1 MAASKSIAVSAAH
14 GFSTHGRMIGY
25 ARVSTEDQDT
35 ALQID
40 ALLQAGVKE
49 VYQEKAS
56 GASRRGREELA
67 KCLGSLGR
75 GDVLVVYKIDRIA
88 RSLHDLLDILRH
100 LDSVGATIK
109 SLTEPIDTTNSMGVF
124 VVQILG
130 AVAQLERSMIRERSM
145 AGQIAAR
152 QRGRVPG
159 RARTL
164 AQDQELEAVAEY
176 LAGGATYHGLSIKY
190 GVSPHVIKRA
200 VYRATKPAD
209 YVKRQRC

>member
-1 MAASKSIAVSAAH
+1 MAKTKSIPMTVSN
-14 GFSTHGRMIGY
+14 GFSTPGRMVGY

-35 ALQID
+35 ALQMD
-40 ALLQAGVKE
+40 ALLKAGVHE

-67 KCLGSLGR
+67 RCIASLGR

-152 QRGRVPG
+152 QRGRIPG
-159 RARTL
+159 RVRQLTEV
-164 AQDQELEAVAEY
+164 QELEVVAEY
-176 LAGGATYHGLSIKY
+176 ASGGTTYQGLSIKH

-200 VYRATKPAD
+200 VYRTIKSPEYLARSKA
-209 YVKRQRC
+209 